1 MVERMLVGAGAGY
14 SGDRVDAPIAVV
26 RDLRASGERAA
37 IIFETLGERTLAL
50 AQLRRRENPGLG
62 YEPKLKELLSPVLKD
77 CVDSN
82 IAIVGNFG
90 AANPPAAGEIIDKLA
105 AELGT
110 TARIGIVTGDDM
122 LGPEGLEVLRA
133 RCDDLPDTKLLVSAN
148 AYLGAAPIVEA
159 LGQGAQVVVT
169 GRVADPSL
177 ALAPLIHAFGWSYQD
192 WEQLG
197 RGTMAGH
204 LLECGA
210 QVSGGYFAD
219 PGFKDVPMPEAIG
232 YPIASIGRDG
242 QFTIG
247 KARGGGLVDRRTV
260 TEQLLYEVHD
270 PAAYLTPDVTADI
283 SNASVV
289 ELGGDRV
296 RVDGVTG
303 HVRPDTLKV
312 TVCFDGGW
320 LGEGEISY
328 YGPNAL
334 ARARLAGEIVRRRSP
349 SNISIRCDVIGVLSV
364 LADDSGRAWDAL
376 GIIDGPTTED
386 VRLRV
391 AFAAADKA
399 TVERGLA
406 EVEALYCAG
415 PAGGGGIRLA
425 LRSRIAATSCFV
437 PRDAVRAKVEI
448 REAHHAI
455 IYVSTYSRMAAP
467 ATKATGSISR

>member
-14 SGDRVDAPIAVV
+14 SGDRVDAPIAVL
-26 RDLRASGERAA
+26 RDLRASGERTAM
-37 IIFETLGERTLAL
+37 IFETLGERTLAL
-50 AQLRRRENPGLG
+50 AQLRRRENPDLG
-62 YEPKLKELLSPVLKD
+62 YEPKLKELLSPILKD
-77 CVDSN
+77 CIDSN
-82 IAIVGNFG
+82 TLIVGNFG
-90 AANPPAAGEIIDKLA
+90 AANPRAASEIVGRLA
-105 AELGT
+105 TEVGT

-122 LGPEGLEVLRA
+122 LSPAGLDVLHA
-133 RCDDLPDTKLLVSAN
+133 CCDDLPDTKSLVSAN

-159 LGQGAQVVVT
+159 LDQGAQVVVT

-177 ALAPLIHAFGWSYQD
+177 TLAPLIHAFGWSFED
-192 WEQLG
+192 WERLG

-210 QVSGGYFAD
+210 QVTGGYFAD
-219 PGFKDVPMPEAIG
+219 PGLKDVPMPESIG
-232 YPIASIGRDG
+232 YPIAAIDRDG

-247 KARGGGLVDRRTV
+247 KASGGGLVDRRTV

-270 PAAYLTPDVTADI
+270 PATYLTPDVIADI
-283 SNASVV
+283 GGASLT
-289 ELGGDRV
+289 ELSDNRV
-296 RVDGVTG
+296 RVDGITG
-303 HVRPDTLKV
+303 RKRPDTLKV

-349 SNISIRCDVIGVLSV
+349 ADIRLRCDVIGVLSV
-364 LADDSGRAWDAL
+364 LADDSGRAWDCA
-376 GIIDGPTTED
+376 GGERAED

-391 AFAAADKA
+391 AFAASDKE

-425 LRSRIAATSCFV
+425 LRPRIAATSCFV
-437 PRDAVRAKVEI
+437 PRDAVRARVEI
-448 REAHHAI
+448 MEARHA
-455 IYVSTYSRMAAP
+455 
-467 ATKATGSISR
+467 